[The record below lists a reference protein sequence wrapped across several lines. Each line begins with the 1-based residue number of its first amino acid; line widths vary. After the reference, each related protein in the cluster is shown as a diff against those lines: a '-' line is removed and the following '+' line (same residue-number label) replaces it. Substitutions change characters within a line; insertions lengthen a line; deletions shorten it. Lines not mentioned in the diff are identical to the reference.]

1 MFPRLFLHAWIFQ
14 NSPSRKIILKVGL
27 RRRDFNFTLRCLT
40 SCSGMHLL
48 PEGVDKVEGAG
59 KAELA
64 AARSINKDSGNEEKE
79 EKEGKEE

>member
-1 MFPRLFLHAWIFQ
+1 MSLLKALVECYQQNNYGLLQDECSAVIFFHLH
-14 NSPSRKIILKVGL
+14 PLILK
-27 RRRDFNFTLRCLT
+27 
-40 SCSGMHLL
+40 
-48 PEGVDKVEGAG
+48 A

>member
-1 MFPRLFLHAWIFQ
+1 MNVTNKITITF
-14 NSPSRKIILKVGL
+14 SKIIAVQSFFHLHPLILK
-27 RRRDFNFTLRCLT
+27 
-40 SCSGMHLL
+40 
-48 PEGVDKVEGAG
+48 A